1 MILLRQDQSNKITV
15 TLNELK
21 NENLPNNWLF
31 VFDNAQSDT
40 YQYKIQLTDE
50 SLSTERY
57 NLFTLIE
64 GTDLNFTFLGDYSY
78 YVFQMPNEVS
88 VDPEDGE
95 LVETGI
101 MRLIESTQTEI
112 PTYIVDS
119 NTNIYDK
126 NNI

>member
-40 YQYKIQLTDE
+40 YQYKIQLVDE
-50 SLSTERY
+50 SLSTDRY

-88 VDPEDGE
+88 TDPDDGQ

-101 MRLIESTQTEI
+101 MRLIESTETVI

>member
-1 MILLRQDQSNKITV
+1 MILLRQDQSNKIAV
-15 TLNELK
+15 TLDELK

-57 NLFTLIE
+57 NLFTLVE
-64 GTDLNFTFLGDYSY
+64 GTDLNFTFLGDYAY

-88 VDPEDGE
+88 VDPADGE